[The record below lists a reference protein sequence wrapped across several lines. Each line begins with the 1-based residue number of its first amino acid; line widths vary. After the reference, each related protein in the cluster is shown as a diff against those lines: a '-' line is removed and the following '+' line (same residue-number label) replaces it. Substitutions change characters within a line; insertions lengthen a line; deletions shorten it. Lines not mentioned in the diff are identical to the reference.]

1 MNDLDLEQAG
11 LRVHQQDA
19 VLTVVLDRAGSRNSQ
34 TPALWRALAAV
45 GRDLDPSVRAVVLLA
60 EGPSFSAGLDRA
72 MFSLDGIPGEPSL
85 PTIAAMPSRELDA
98 LIAGYQEAFTW
109 WRECDAVTVAGVQG
123 HAVGAGFQLAL
134 ACDLIVVDPT
144 ASFAMKEPQLG
155 LVPDLGGTAPLVAAV
170 GYPRA
175 LEICASGRWVHA
187 EEALALGLAV
197 GSAQAGH
204 LREAIDT
211 LLSPILAAP
220 AGAVSATK
228 HLLREAPGRSPRE
241 QRDAERAAQA
251 GRLGS
256 LLGA

>member
-1 MNDLDLEQAG
+1 
-11 LRVHQQDA
+11 
-19 VLTVVLDRAGSRNSQ
+19 
-34 TPALWRALAAV
+34 V

-85 PTIAAMPSRELDA
+85 PTIAAMPPHELDA

-144 ASFAMKEPQLG
+144 ASFAMKEPRSG
-155 LVPDLGGTAPLVAAV
+155 SCPTSAAPRRWWRRWAT
-170 GYPRA
+170 R
-175 LEICASGRWVHA
+175 GRWRSA
-187 EEALALGLAV
+187 RRAAGSTPRRRSPGLAV
-197 GSAQAGH
+197 GAAQAGH

-211 LLSPILAAP
+211 LLGPILAAP
-220 AGAVSATK
+220 AGRVGHASTCC
-228 HLLREAPGRSPRE
+228 EAPGRSPHE
-241 QRDAERAAQA
+241 QRRRAAAQA
-251 GRLGS
+251 GRLAS
-256 LLGA
+256 CWA